1 MSRIKLKSDMGVDY
15 IDHMG
20 SDETVA
26 RAARVSTGRDQL
38 GQGKIEGL
46 IGYLVREG
54 HCYDP
59 ETEILTRDR
68 GWVPFPEVTLQ
79 DKVLSRTV
87 SGEMNWETPS
97 EVINEQYDGPMVHLS
112 GRNLDLVVT
121 PNHRMLA
128 EHRTKQGWQP
138 AGIHRAYEFNDRT
151 YKVYRGGGVKDGIE
165 IPENIAK
172 LLGFVIADAH
182 VDETSISFHLK
193 KPRKIRWLSEITDG
207 RSLPGANDTFRVP
220 LGYSEELTR
229 LARMTYDDTGNR
241 VIPDE
246 VLAEWSSRSI
256 GHLLE
261 GFLEGD
267 GHKSPNG
274 QVTASTVSHKLA
286 DQLQQAAALSGGA
299 ATVTGPHDWGGRSV
313 ESGFAKT
320 YKPIYQVG
328 FASQRHLK
336 VRVGWTHRERRE
348 QVQWKHYSGS
358 IHCVTVPS
366 GVVYV
371 RRNGKTLWSGNSST
385 LEHCTLTVRVHVP
398 IFVHRQLMTHRT
410 LSKNSESGR
419 YKELEPVFYVP
430 SAVRPLVNA
439 GSGAHPNLVHAAE
452 ESTYD
457 WFKSE
462 SVALYRHAWQ
472 VYSDAIYD
480 EDSQDPIATEVAR
493 NVLPVSI
500 YTSAYLTGNLLG
512 WFNFLRLRNGKH
524 GHPQFEIVEVAK
536 KVEAIIAELYPITYK
551 AWKQT
556 NAA

>member
-1 MSRIKLKSDMGVDY
+1 MTEITFKSDMDVELVDS
-15 IDHMG
+15 MG
-20 SDETVA
+20 TDETVA

-38 GQGKIEGL
+38 EQGKIEGL

-59 ETEILTRDR
+59 KTEILTRDR

-87 SGEMNWETPS
+87 SGEMNWEAPL
-97 EVINEQYDGPMVHLS
+97 EIINEQYEGPMVHLS

-151 YKVYRGGGVKDGIE
+151 YRVYRGGGVKEGVN

-193 KPRKIRWLSEITDG
+193 KPRKIRWLSEITEG
-207 RSLPGANDTFRVP
+207 RSVPGANDTFRVP
-220 LGYSEELTR
+220 LGYSKELTR
-229 LARMTYDDTGNR
+229 LARMTYDDAGNR
-241 VIPDE
+241 VIPSE

-274 QVTASTVSHKLA
+274 QVTASTVSGKLA

-299 ATVTGPHDWGGRSV
+299 ATVTGPHDRGGRSV

-328 FASQRHLK
+328 FASSRHLK
-336 VRVGWTHRERRE
+336 VRVGWTHKERRE
-348 QVQWKHYSGS
+348 QVQWKPYKGT

-385 LEHCTLTVRVHVP
+385 LEHCTVTVRVHVP
-398 IFVHRQLMTHRT
+398 VFVHRQLMTHRT

-430 SAVRPLVNA
+430 SADRPLVNV
-439 GSGAHPNLVHAAE
+439 GSGAHPNLSHKPELYEDVRVAHENLAWKAWSE
-452 ESTYD
+452 YRALVESG
-457 WFKSE
+457 
-462 SVALYRHAWQ
+462 V
-472 VYSDAIYD
+472 
-480 EDSQDPIATEVAR
+480 ATEVAR

-512 WFNFLRLRNGKH
+512 WFNFLRLRNGDH
-524 GHPQFEIVEVAK
+524 GAPQYEIVEVAK
-536 KVEAIIAELYPITYK
+536 KVEAVIEDLYPITYN
-551 AWKQT
+551 AWKEVQKST
-556 NAA
+556 RS